1 MSSFLPENKRKI
13 IRIGRKG
20 ERDRWKI
27 IILRKEKFSK
37 TFLVHRLLDS
47 RVERTSVFPSIPSFP
62 CFHPDIL
69 RMAEGEKQRWAKG
82 RVERHVVDVNA
93 ELFNRRRS
101 VYLLRDDSQ
110 GTRIVPSSFPTR
122 LFQLCDI
129 VTLERS
135 LRISYRYLYLS
146 NVQELIWSSRC
157 KHNHPIYNQIYNQN
171 YRYRMIYS
179 IQYICIY

>member
-1 MSSFLPENKRKI
+1 M
-13 IRIGRKG
+13 
-20 ERDRWKI
+20 
-27 IILRKEKFSK
+27 
-37 TFLVHRLLDS
+37 HRLLDS

-62 CFHPDIL
+62 CFHPDIP

-157 KHNHPIYNQIYNQN
+157 KHNHPISIIRIIDIAWSTLYYIY
-171 YRYRMIYS
+171 M
-179 IQYICIY
+179 YILIGKDKFFKSN

>member
-1 MSSFLPENKRKI
+1 M
-13 IRIGRKG
+13 
-20 ERDRWKI
+20 
-27 IILRKEKFSK
+27 
-37 TFLVHRLLDS
+37 HRLLDS

-62 CFHPDIL
+62 CFHPDIP

-110 GTRIVPSSFPTR
+110 ETRIVPSSFPTR

-135 LRISYRYLYLS
+135 LRILYRYLYLS
-146 NVQELIWSSRC
+146 NVQELIWSSR
-157 KHNHPIYNQIYNQN
+157 YNIYNQN

>member
-1 MSSFLPENKRKI
+1 M
-13 IRIGRKG
+13 
-20 ERDRWKI
+20 
-27 IILRKEKFSK
+27 
-37 TFLVHRLLDS
+37 HRLLDS

-62 CFHPDIL
+62 CFHPDIP

-146 NVQELIWSSRC
+146 NVRELIWSSRC
-157 KHNHPIYNQIYNQN
+157 KHNHPIYNQN
-171 YRYRMIYS
+171 YRYRVIYS
-179 IQYICIY
+179 ILYIYVYTNWKKINSLSPIKEK